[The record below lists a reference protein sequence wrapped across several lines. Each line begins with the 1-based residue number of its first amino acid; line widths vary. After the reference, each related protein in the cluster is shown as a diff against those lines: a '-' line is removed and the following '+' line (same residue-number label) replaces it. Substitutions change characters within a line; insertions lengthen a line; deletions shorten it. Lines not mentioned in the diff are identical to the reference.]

1 MATTDSS
8 SGSNT
13 GNISLNAIFSSLQ
26 QGVVG
31 INNLTQTMKS
41 IFPSS

>member
-1 MATTDSS
+1 MNNNQQQ
-8 SGSNT
+8 SGG
-13 GNISLNAIFSSLQ
+13 GNSLSAILASLQ

-41 IFPSS
+41 IFPSSS

>member
-1 MATTDSS
+1 MTIGNSTSN

-13 GNISLNAIFSSLQ
+13 LNAILTSLQ